1 MGQVSQAVPRP
12 DPGAGA
18 RRAELDAVRRV
29 VRRLAVLSGAV
40 VMAAVVVAAA
50 AVALVFQR
58 ADGAAT
64 ADQLR
69 QAAARSAD
77 PTKVPTGTYV
87 VVRDADGRLRST
99 PDLPSGLPDTSALAS
114 VAAGGPPREADVD
127 LDVAGSGAGG
137 SRSYVV
143 RTERQGDLVVQA
155 VVDRTQ
161 AEEVSE
167 RLLGS
172 LAAAVAVG
180 AVLAALG
187 AALVARRAAA
197 PLVSTIELQRRFVAD
212 ASHELRTPLTL
223 ISTRAQLLARRLRRQ
238 EVDLATS
245 RDVDGLVR
253 DVGVLSGILDDL
265 LLAARPA
272 GERASEP
279 VDLAPVVEGVAD
291 AARPHASSLG
301 VLVVVRSAGPGACV
315 VEGVP
320 SALRRAVL
328 ALVDGAV
335 DHAGGRVDVVLEP
348 QGRHA
353 VVRVVDDGPG
363 LPAEAAERQRLFAR
377 FHQAR
382 PPRTGTGAGE
392 GARPHHGIGLAL
404 VAEVVDAHGGEV
416 HAGERPDGH
425 HGAAFELRLP
435 LAR

>member
-1 MGQVSQAVPRP
+1 MSQAAQRP
-12 DPGAGA
+12 EPAGG

-40 VMAAVVVAAA
+40 VLAAVVAAAA

-69 QAAARSAD
+69 QTAARSAD
-77 PTKVPTGTYV
+77 PSEVPMGTYV

-99 PDLPSGLPDTSALAS
+99 PDLPAGLPDTAALAS

-127 LDVAGSGAGG
+127 LDEEGSGR

-161 AEEVSE
+161 AEEVGE
-167 RLLGS
+167 RLLTS
-172 LAAAVAVG
+172 LAVAVAIG

-238 EVDLATS
+238 EVDLATT

-272 GERASEP
+272 GERAGER
-279 VDLAPVVEGVAD
+279 VDLAPVVEGVVD
-291 AARPHASSLG
+291 AARPHAATLG
-301 VLVVVRSAGPGACV
+301 VHLVLRGADPGACV
-315 VEGVP
+315 VDGVP

-335 DHAGGRVDVVLEP
+335 DHATSRVDVVLEGS
-348 QGRHA
+348 GRHA

-363 LPAEAAERQRLFAR
+363 LPPEPAERQRLFAR

-382 PPRTGTGAGE
+382 PSRPGGPGGTGTAD

-416 HAGERPDGH
+416 HAGERPDG
-425 HGAAFELRLP
+425 GAGASFELRLP